1 MKNNK
6 NLRTICLS
14 LVAMAL
20 IITLNVENALAYFTT
35 YTTAKGG
42 VTLDL
47 EFPSAKIEEEVVV
60 NENSG
65 YKKITLT
72 NTGNVDCYVRM
83 KAFAGRDLKYS
94 ASATDKTAPV
104 IGWTLKDGYYEYS
117 NILKPDETTSTPV
130 YVHFEIL
137 DGDTNF
143 NVIIIQEC
151 TSVLHDNA
159 GNVLPVD
166 WNTETNNPTT
176 FVGTAN

>member
-20 IITLNVENALAYFTT
+20 IITLNVGNALAYFTT

-42 VTLDL
+42 ITLDL
-47 EFPSAKIEEEVVV
+47 EFPSAIIEEDVVISG
-60 NENSG
+60 NSG
-65 YKKITLT
+65 YKKIVLK
-72 NTGNVDCYVRM
+72 NNGSVDCYVRM
-83 KAFAGRDLKYS
+83 RAFAGRPLMYS
-94 ASATDKTAPV
+94 ENSSDQETQA
-104 IGWTLKDGYYEYS
+104 ILGWTKNGDYYEYNS
-117 NILKPDETTSTPV
+117 VLAPNGETTPI
-130 YVHFEIL
+130 YVHFNITAE
-137 DGDTNF
+137 DTNF